1 MELTENDIKAISEVR
16 FKLHKELTWKR
27 KYTIPMYSAMTIGVI
42 LALFLPNFVRSI
54 QPYVAIVVLGLW
66 VFAYIVW
73 INWRN
78 HIKRPWITKFLQYY
92 QEYKEFME

>member
-1 MELTENDIKAISEVR
+1 MELTEQDVKAIAEVR

-27 KYTIPMYSAMTIGVI
+27 KYTVPMYSAMTIGVV
-42 LALFLPNFVRSI
+42 LSLFLANFVRSI
-54 QPYVAIVVLGLW
+54 QPHIAIFDIALW

-78 HIKRPWITKFLQYY
+78 HIKRPWMKKFIEYY
-92 QEYKEFME
+92 QEHKDFMQ